1 LDNTLNDHANSFF
14 TLAAEFINNTSRSVF
29 LTGKAG
35 TGKTTFLKYI
45 CENTHKNF
53 VVAAPTGVAAINAGG
68 MTLHSLFQLP
78 FGIYLPG
85 YREPE
90 SRVPVTNRNSLFK
103 NLRLSRTKRQLLQEL
118 ELLVIDE
125 VSMVRCDMLDATDVI
140 LRTVRKN
147 QMPFGGVQVLFIG
160 DLYQLSPVAGKEEW
174 DILKEHYES
183 PFFFHA
189 HVVKQTSLL
198 CIELT
203 KIYRQS
209 EQRFIDLLNN
219 IRNNEVTHDNFQLLN
234 SRLLKVGNTDDF
246 VTLTTHNYK
255 ADALNEQE
263 LQRLTGAPSQFSAI
277 IKDDFP
283 ERNYPTEP
291 VLVLKVGAKVMFI
304 KNDTSE
310 EKLYYNGKLA
320 TVTEINDDDE
330 VTAQFEDGRSFTL
343 TTETWRNIRYRYN
356 AEKDEIEEEELG
368 SFTQYPIR
376 LAWAITIHKSQ
387 GLTFQKAIVDA
398 GSSFAPGQVYV
409 ALSRCTSLDG
419 LILKTPITTKQISTD
434 PVVVAYSK
442 FVHSEAELT
451 GLLQQDKEAYEKKRI
466 ISLFDFT
473 NLQQAIVAWAAEV
486 PNKKLPDPPKAI
498 TLTKEL
504 IEQSNALMD
513 VAGKTQQWIER
524 NFVEAQANNNYEK
537 LLNGLTRSV
546 NHFNA
551 LLHDDFLI
559 KLQTHYLSLKGK
571 SKVKK
576 YLKDVK
582 ELADIVAG
590 KAKKI
595 KKSSW
600 KGKLLFDGEEKPTYA
615 IPEDQKVDK
624 EVKPKGSSGWE
635 TLALFQRGLDV
646 QKIAEMR
653 GLAVSTIEGH
663 LFEQVKA
670 GKLLAEKLVS
680 PEKMNAIR
688 ETQEKLKAEKL
699 SELKTALGDE
709 FSYIEIRTALHTME
723 VQGNPQSKS

>member
-1 LDNTLNDHANSFF
+1 LDNALNDYTNSFF
-14 TLAAEFINNTSRSVF
+14 SLAAEFINSTSRSVF

-45 CENTHKNF
+45 CENTQKNF

-85 YREPE
+85 FREPE
-90 SRVPVTNRNSLFK
+90 SMVPVTNRNSLFK

-118 ELLVIDE
+118 ELLIIDE

-160 DLYQLSPVAGKEEW
+160 DLFQLSPVAGTEEW
-174 DILKEHYES
+174 DILKDHYES

-189 HVVKQTSLL
+189 HVIQQISLL
-198 CIELT
+198 CIELA
-203 KIYRQS
+203 KIYRQN

-219 IRNNEVTHDNFQLLN
+219 IRNNEVTYDNLQLLN
-234 SRLLKVGNTDDF
+234 SRLLQVEDTDGF

-255 ADALNEQE
+255 ADTLNEQE
-263 LQRLTGAPSQFSAI
+263 LQKLSGEACRFSAV
-277 IKDDFP
+277 IKGDFP

-291 VLVLKVGAKVMFI
+291 VLVLKEGARIMFI
-304 KNDTSE
+304 KNDTSD

-320 TVTEINDDDE
+320 TVTEINDEDE

-387 GLTFQKAIVDA
+387 GLTFQKSIVDA

-473 NLQQAIVAWAAEV
+473 TLQQALLAWAAEV

-498 TLTKEL
+498 ALTKEL
-504 IEQSNALMD
+504 IEKSNALMN
-513 VAGKTQQWIER
+513 VATKTQQWIER

-546 NHFNA
+546 NHFNE
-551 LLHDDFLI
+551 LLHTDFFI
-559 KLQTHYLSLKGK
+559 KLQAHYLSLKGK

-576 YLKDVK
+576 YLNEVK
-582 ELADIVAG
+582 ELAGVVAG
-590 KAKKI
+590 KAKKLRTAT
-595 KKSSW
+595 W
-600 KGKLLFDGEEKPTYA
+600 KEKLLFEGEEKLGYA
-615 IPEDQKVDK
+615 MPEDEHESK
-624 EVKPKGSSGWE
+624 EVKPKGSSAEE
-635 TLALFQRGLDV
+635 TFMLFEQGLNVQTIAEKRGLV
-646 QKIAEMR
+646 
-653 GLAVSTIEGH
+653 VSTIEGH
-663 LFEQVKA
+663 LFELVKA
-670 GKLLAEKLVS
+670 GKLSAVKLVTT
-680 PEKMNAIR
+680 EKINIIR
-688 ETQEKLKAEKL
+688 DTQEKLKAEKL
-699 SELKTALGDE
+699 SELKAVLGDE
-709 FSYIEIRTALHTME
+709 FSYLEIRAALHR
-723 VQGNPQSKS
+723 PQKVTL